1 MLFVHL
7 QMSYFSPKTLHETF
21 TSEYTA
27 RFLGEKYKLDNLK
40 PVDKV
45 YENPWDLEN
54 LVKADLDQAR
64 TKIDLRTGALP
75 KYGGYVPG
83 YKSSIITGY
92 IFCKAY

>member
-1 MLFVHL
+1 M
-7 QMSYFSPKTLHETF
+7 HESF

-40 PVDKV
+40 PVDKI

-83 YKSSIITGY
+83 YKSSIIMAY
-92 IFCKAY
+92 IFC